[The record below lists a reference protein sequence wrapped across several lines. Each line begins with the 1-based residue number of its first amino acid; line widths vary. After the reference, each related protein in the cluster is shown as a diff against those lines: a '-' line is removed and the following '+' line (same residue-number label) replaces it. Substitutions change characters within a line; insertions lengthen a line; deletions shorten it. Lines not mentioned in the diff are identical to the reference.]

1 MDTQPENDSTQARDA
16 GDLKNILERLTDPE
30 KVLIVCTQELY
41 GGRWDLILKDLTAR
55 LEGRPYVLKLGQR
68 IREDIDRVQKLQAIE
83 QHYAIKL
90 GDYVKV

>member
-1 MDTQPENDSTQARDA
+1 MDTQPENNSTQACD
-16 GDLKNILERLTDPE
+16 GEDLKNVLGRLTDQE

-41 GGRWDLILKDLTAR
+41 GGRWDLILQDLTAR

-68 IREDIDRVQKLQAIE
+68 IRDDIERVHRLQTIE
-83 QHYAIKL
+83 QEYAIKL

>member
-1 MDTQPENDSTQARDA
+1 MDIRPENNSTQARDA
-16 GDLKNILERLTDPE
+16 EGLKEILSRLTDQE

-41 GGRWDLILKDLTAR
+41 GGQWDLILKDLTAR

-83 QHYAIKL
+83 QQYAIKL
-90 GDYVKV
+90 SDYVKV